1 MISREN
7 QQILV
12 MSTLRIATRQLNSRS
27 GLFRADLQCL
37 RLRNF
42 STVPPKAKQSSTAK
56 LALIGTGV
64 GAFGGSCY
72 TFYSSWLD
80 KNAHKEHEKYAP
92 TIIEEFP
99 RGVQITKRYINPNDN
114 SNLDVVLFQFQTCPF
129 CCKVRAYLDSVGI
142 SYSVVEVDAVL
153 RQDIKWSKY
162 KKVPMVLVRQKDPN
176 NQGFIQ
182 LTDSSTIISV
192 LASYMH
198 NRKQNLVELAN
209 YYPNISFFD
218 DQGKKQ
224 HDIMNKYFLMYQ
236 DQAPKNMSKEDQEV
250 ERKWRNWADQHLVHL
265 ISPNCYRTYGESVET
280 FNWFSDAGE
289 WHIYF
294 PKWERDLMVYAGAI
308 AMWGISKMLIKKHK
322 LTEDVRGHI
331 YNALDSWTNELK
343 KRKTTFLGG
352 KQPNLADISVFGILN
367 SMEGCQAFKDCLE
380 NTNIGKIFLIGNKGL
395 IARSSLSYG
404 LSRLEII

>member
-1 MISREN
+1 
-7 QQILV
+7 
-12 MSTLRIATRQLNSRS
+12 MSTLRIATRQLVSRS
-27 GLFRADLQCL
+27 LVFRAGV
-37 RLRNF
+37 RTYT
-42 STVPPKAKQSSTAK
+42 TVPPKARQSSTAK

-64 GAFGGSCY
+64 GAVGGSCY
-72 TFYSSWLD
+72 TFYSNWLD

-92 TIIEEFP
+92 TIVKDFP
-99 RGVQITKRYINPNDN
+99 KDVQITKRYVNPKDN
-114 SNLDVVLFQFQTCPF
+114 SNLDIVLFQFQTCPF

-153 RQDIKWSKY
+153 RQDIRWSKY
-162 KKVPMVLVRQKDPN
+162 KKVPMVLVRQKEN
-176 NQGFIQ
+176 ENEGFIQ

-209 YYPNISFFD
+209 FYPNISFFD
-218 DQGKKQ
+218 DDGTKK

-236 DQAPKNMSKEDQEV
+236 DQAPKNMTKEDQEL
-250 ERKWRNWADQHLVHL
+250 ERKWRNWADHHLVHL

-294 PKWERDLMVYAGAI
+294 PKWERDLMVYAGAV
-308 AMWGISKMLIKKHK
+308 AMWGISKLLIKKHK

-331 YNALDSWTNELK
+331 YNALDSWTDELK
-343 KRKTTFLGG
+343 KKKTTFLGG

-380 NTNIGKIFLIGNKGL
+380 NTNIGEWFFAMKTLTTNNRGELIREKIVNHQ
-395 IARSSLSYG
+395 S
-404 LSRLEII
+404 